1 MKRPRVVQ
9 VVPRTRRVIGMYVYA
24 AGSFVRIFVKLT
36 PATLVF
42 SESEG
47 STVQRPQW
55 TSTSYAVE
63 PGQTRTRKAIL
74 PRRVVRM
81 GTPPSPPSDG
91 PRYFP
96 RTPLPDG
103 SIDVEAASAAVAAV
117 TVNNDDPPSSPPL
130 GPITVR
136 PIVIAPIDDETK
148 KNDESL
154 PPR

>member
-1 MKRPRVVQ
+1 MYMPRD
-9 VVPRTRRVIGMYVYA
+9 P
-24 AGSFVRIFVKLT
+24 SFVFFVKLT

-63 PGQTRTRKAIL
+63 PGQTRKRKAIL

-96 RTPLPDG
+96 RPDG
-103 SIDVEAASAAVAAV
+103 SIDAEAASAAVAAV
-117 TVNNDDPPSSPPL
+117 TNPPSSPPL
-130 GPITVR
+130 GPS
-136 PIVIAPIDDETK
+136 PIVIAPIDDDDDDE
-148 KNDESL
+148 KNDES
-154 PPR
+154 R